1 MKPPESSRRS
11 RGRPR
16 KFGRPAQLV
25 ALTLPTDVVH
35 ALRERD
41 QDLAMAI
48 VGLVERRTKGTADS
62 RTNEAPPDVELA
74 TIAGRQSLI
83 VVNRTAFRRLPGV
96 SIVPLSGNRAF
107 LALQAGLGLA
117 DLELA
122 VVDRLDDPA
131 VAAAERKAL
140 TLFRAQLRAWRADRS
155 LRFHARAIIVGERT
169 RRPRPA

>member
-1 MKPPESSRRS
+1 MQSAETKRRG

-16 KFGRPAQLV
+16 KFDRPAQLV

-35 ALRERD
+35 QLRTRD
-41 QDLAMAI
+41 PDLAKAI
-48 VGLVERRTKGTADS
+48 VGLVEYRARGAAARADAS
-62 RTNEAPPDVELA
+62 SPDVELA

-96 SIVPLSGNRAF
+96 HIVPLSGNRAF
-107 LALQAGLGLA
+107 LALQAGLRLA

-140 TLFRAQLRAWRADRS
+140 SHFRAQLRAWRGDRS
-155 LRFHARAIIVGERT
+155 LRFHARAIIVVERV
-169 RRPRPA
+169 RAGR

>member
-1 MKPPESSRRS
+1 MQSADTSRRG

-16 KFGRPAQLV
+16 KFDRPAQLV
-25 ALTLPTDVVH
+25 AITLPTDVVQH
-35 ALRERD
+35 LRTRD
-41 QDLAMAI
+41 PDLARAI
-48 VGLVERRTKGTADS
+48 VGLVEHRTRGA
-62 RTNEAPPDVELA
+62 EARANAASPDVELA

-83 VVNRTAFRRLPGV
+83 VVNRAAFRRLPGV

-140 TLFRAQLRAWRADRS
+140 TQFRAQRRAWRADRS
-155 LRFHARAIIVGERT
+155 LRFHARAIIVVERV
-169 RRPRPA
+169 RAKR